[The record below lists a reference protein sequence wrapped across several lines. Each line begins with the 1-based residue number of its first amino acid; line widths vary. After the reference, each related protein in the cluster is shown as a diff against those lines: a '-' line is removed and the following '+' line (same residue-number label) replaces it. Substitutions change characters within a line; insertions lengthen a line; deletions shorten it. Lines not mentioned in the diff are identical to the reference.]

1 MALTSVETNGAARPL
16 VVGVVRE
23 DAADEARVAVVP
35 DGVGKLAAAGCEV
48 VVERGAGSGAYFPD
62 DAYERAGARLVGRDE
77 LVAVADVVLFVGA
90 PGPSTVG
97 ALRSGQVVVGMLRP
111 LVDPALSEELAARG
125 VTAYSLD
132 GLPRTLSRAQ
142 PMDALS
148 SQASIAGYKAA
159 IVAAHEHGRYF
170 PMLITAAGTSRPT
183 EVLVLGAGVAGLQAI
198 GTAKR
203 LGAVVRGYDVRPEA
217 REQILSLGARYL
229 ELKSVAAGEGE
240 GGYARSLTAEEQQAQ
255 QEELNSHIAAH
266 DVVITT
272 AQVPGRRPP
281 LLVTAAAVAAMRPG
295 SVIVDMAAS
304 ELGGNVELS
313 RPGERVVTDGGV
325 TILGA
330 GNLASTMAAG
340 ASAAYS
346 HNISA
351 LLLHLV
357 RDGAVVVDP
366 EEEIQAGVLVAH
378 GGAVV
383 HRATAAL
390 LDGATAGGAANKEDA
405 R

>member
-1 MALTSVETNGAARPL
+1 MTGVETQGAARAL
-16 VVGVVRE
+16 TVGVVRE
-23 DAADEARVAVVP
+23 DAADEARVALVP
-35 DGVGKLAAAGCEV
+35 DGVARVAGAGCEV
-48 VVERGAGSGAYFPD
+48 LVEHGAGASAFYPD
-62 DAYERAGARLVGRDE
+62 DAYERAGARLMSRDE
-77 LVAVADVVLFVGA
+77 LLAVADVVLFVGGPA
-90 PGPSTVG
+90 PATVER
-97 ALRSGQVVVGMLRP
+97 LRPGQVVVGMLRP
-111 LVDPALSEELAARG
+111 LVDPGLADDLARRG

-159 IVAAHEHGRYF
+159 LVAAYELGRYF
-170 PMLITAAGTSRPT
+170 PMLITAAGTARPT

-217 REQILSLGARYL
+217 REQILSLGAKYL
-229 ELKSVAAGEGE
+229 ELKSVAAAEGE
-240 GGYARSLTAEEQQAQ
+240 GGYARSLSADEQRAQ
-255 QEELNSHIAAH
+255 QEELNAHIASH

-281 LLVTAAAVAAMRPG
+281 LLVTETAVRSMRPG

-304 ELGGNVELS
+304 DLGGNVELS
-313 RPGERVVTDGGV
+313 RPGERVLTDGGV
-325 TILGA
+325 TIVGA
-330 GNLASTMAAG
+330 GNLASTMASG

-357 RDGAVVVDP
+357 RDGAVVVDQ
-366 EEEIQAGVLVAH
+366 EDEIQAGVLVTH
-378 GGAVV
+378 DGTVV
-383 HRATAAL
+383 HPGTAAL
-390 LDGATAGGAANKEDA
+390 LAGVAATKEGA

>member
-1 MALTSVETNGAARPL
+1 LTAVEANGSARPL
-16 VVGVVRE
+16 VVGVVCE
-23 DAADEARVAVVP
+23 GGPDEARVALVP
-35 DGVGKLAAAGCEV
+35 DGVARLVATGCAV
-48 VVERGAGSGAYFPD
+48 LVETGAGERAHFVD
-62 DAYERAGARLVGRDE
+62 DAYSRAGASVVSRDDV
-77 LVAVADVVLFVGA
+77 LGGADVVLFVGSPPPA
-90 PGPSTVG
+90 TISQ
-97 ALRSGQVVVGMLRP
+97 LRAGQVVIGMLRP
-111 LVDPALSEELAARG
+111 LVEPELAADLARRD
-125 VTAYSLD
+125 VTAFSLD

-142 PMDALS
+142 AMDALS

-159 IVAAHEHGRYF
+159 IVAAYEMGRYF
-170 PMLITAAGTSRPT
+170 PMLITAAGTARPT

-217 REQILSLGARYL
+217 REQILSLGAKYL
-229 ELKSVAAGEGE
+229 ELKSVASAAGE
-240 GGYARSLTAEEQQAQ
+240 GGYARSLDADEQRAQ
-255 QEELNSHIAAH
+255 QEELNAHIADH

-281 LLVTAAAVAAMRPG
+281 LLVTAVALESMRPG
-295 SVIVDMAAS
+295 SVVVDMAAS

-313 RPGERVVTDGGV
+313 RPGERVVTAQGV
-325 TILGA
+325 TIVGA
-330 GNLASTMAAG
+330 GNLASTMATG

-357 RDGAVVVDP
+357 KDGAIVVDP
-366 EEEIQAGVLVAH
+366 QDEIQAGVLVTHA
-378 GGAVV
+378 GAVV
-383 HRATAAL
+383 HPGTAAL
-390 LDGATAGGAANKEDA
+390 LADAGTTEGGA

>member
-1 MALTSVETNGAARPL
+1 MTAEAREVATATL
-16 VVGVVRE
+16 AVGVVRE
-23 DAADEARVAVVP
+23 DAVDEARVALVP
-35 DGVGKLAAAGCEV
+35 DGVGRLAGASCRV
-48 VVERGAGSGAYFPD
+48 LVERGAGAAAHYPD
-62 DAYERAGARLVGRDE
+62 ESYERAGASVVDRDE
-77 LVAVADVVLFVGA
+77 LLAAADAVLFVGA
-90 PGPSTVG
+90 PSPATV
-97 ALRSGQVVVGMLRP
+97 ARLRDGQVVVGMLRP
-111 LVDPALSEELAARG
+111 LVDPELAAALAARG
-125 VTAYSLD
+125 VTAFSLD

-159 IVAAHEHGRYF
+159 IVAAYEHGRYF
-170 PMLITAAGTSRPT
+170 PMLITAAGTARPT

-217 REQILSLGARYL
+217 REQILSLGAKYL
-229 ELKSVAAGEGE
+229 ELTSVASAEGE
-240 GGYARSLTAEEQQAQ
+240 GGYARSLTEDEQRAQ
-255 QEELNSHIAAH
+255 QEELNGHIASH

-281 LLVTAAAVAAMRPG
+281 LLVTEEAVVSMRPG

-304 ELGGNVELS
+304 ELGGNVALS

-325 TILGA
+325 TIVGA
-330 GNLASTMAAG
+330 GNLASTMAQG

-357 RDGAVVVDP
+357 RDGAVVVEP
-366 EEEIQAGVLVAH
+366 EDEIQAGVLVAH

-383 HRATAAL
+383 HPGTAAL
-390 LDGATAGGAANKEDA
+390 LADSATTKEAA

>member
-1 MALTSVETNGAARPL
+1 LTGVETQGAARAL
-16 VVGVVRE
+16 TVGVVRE
-23 DAADEARVAVVP
+23 DAADEARVALVP
-35 DGVGKLAAAGCEV
+35 DGVARVAGAGCEIL
-48 VVERGAGSGAYFPD
+48 VEHGAGASAFYPD
-62 DAYERAGARLVGRDE
+62 DAYERAGARLMSREE
-77 LVAVADVVLFVGA
+77 LLAAADVLLFVGGPA
-90 PGPSTVG
+90 PATVEK
-97 ALRSGQVVVGMLRP
+97 LRSGQVVVGMLRP
-111 LVDPALSEELAARG
+111 LVDPGLAGDLARRG

-159 IVAAHEHGRYF
+159 LVAAYELGRYF
-170 PMLITAAGTSRPT
+170 PMLITAAGTARPT

-217 REQILSLGARYL
+217 REQILSLGAKYL
-229 ELKSVAAGEGE
+229 ELKSVAAAEGE
-240 GGYARSLTAEEQQAQ
+240 GGYARSLSADEQRAQ
-255 QEELNSHIAAH
+255 QEELNAHIASH

-281 LLVTAAAVAAMRPG
+281 LLVTETAVRSMRPG

-304 ELGGNVELS
+304 DLGGNVELS
-313 RPGERVVTDGGV
+313 RPGERVLTDGGV
-325 TILGA
+325 TIVGA

-357 RDGAVVVDP
+357 RDGAVVVDQ
-366 EEEIQAGVLVAH
+366 EDEIQAGVLVTH
-378 GGAVV
+378 DGTVV
-383 HRATAAL
+383 HPGTAAL
-390 LDGATAGGAANKEDA
+390 LADVASTKEGA